1 MNQILYN
8 TSKSS
13 FMTKLLI
20 ILLITLIGI
29 IVCLS
34 TIFSL
39 TNKDNEAILKNVF
52 VSGVDVSEETKEEAK
67 VLIENKINKYTKKE
81 ITLVL
86 ERQEYR
92 VAAEELGFSSEN
104 LEAVLNEAYNYGRSD
119 NFLKNNYTILFSNFK
134 NKEIALN
141 YALEEDKFNKYMS
154 KIVALNESLVMDD
167 TYVISGNELII
178 TKGQDG
184 AKIDMKTLEEYVVT
198 AIINDISR
206 VDIPIIESK
215 SEKIDLDKVYAE
227 ISVEPQNA
235 AIISGEKFE
244 IIPEK
249 NGYEFDLE
257 DAKNIY
263 SNHEGSGDIVI
274 ELKTIEPEIKVADLD
289 AELFSETIST
299 FSTPYDQ
306 TDKNRVQ
313 NLMTAS
319 KRCNGKILY
328 PGDEFSFH
336 KAVGTRTVANGYA
349 VGNSY
354 AGGKVVTSVGGGIC
368 QISSTLYNI
377 VLKADLEILERK
389 PHGMIVAYAEPSLD
403 ATISEGSI
411 DFRFKNTRKY
421 PIKIFSEV
429 KDGTVTMS
437 ILGLKDADEPIVE
450 VKSVI
455 LETIPY
461 KTETQNDSSM
471 AKGTKKVVQ
480 QPADGYVSEA
490 YKIVKDSNG
499 NVISETLITKDRYAP
514 INEIIKVGT
523 KENKPPVTP
532 VIPDTPPVVTEP
544 DVPVTPPVEEEKPDR
559 ELPPG
564 WDSPES
570 PYA

>member
-67 VLIENKINKYTKKE
+67 VLLENKINKYVKKE

-86 ERQEYR
+86 DRQEYR
-92 VAAEELGFSSEN
+92 IVAEELGFTSEN
-104 LEAVLNEAYNYGRSD
+104 LEAVLDEAYNYGRAD

-134 NKEIALN
+134 NKEIALS
-141 YALEEDKFNKYMS
+141 YALDEKKFNEYMS

-167 TYVISGNELII
+167 TYVISGEQLII

-184 AKIDMKTLEEYVVT
+184 AKIDMETLEEYIVT
-198 AIINDISR
+198 AIINDISK

-215 SEKIDLDKVYAE
+215 SEKVDLDKIYAE

-235 AIISGEKFE
+235 TIISGEKFE
-244 IIPEK
+244 IVPEK
-249 NGYEFDLE
+249 NGYDFDLE
-257 DAKNIY
+257 NAKYVY
-263 SNHEGSGDIVI
+263 SNHAGTGEIVI
-274 ELKTIEPEIKVADLD
+274 DLKAVEPDIKVADLD
-289 AELFSETIST
+289 AELFNDTIST
-299 FSTPYDQ
+299 FSTPYNQGD
-306 TDKNRVQ
+306 TNRVQ

-319 KRCNGKILY
+319 ERCNGKILY

-336 KAVGTRTVANGYA
+336 KTVGTRTVANGYA

-377 VLKADLEILERK
+377 VLKADLEIIERK

-403 ATISEGSI
+403 ATIAEGSI

-437 ILGLKDADEPIVE
+437 ILGLKDADEPTIE

-461 KTETQNDSSM
+461 KTETQNDSTM
-471 AKGTKKVVQ
+471 AKGTRKVVQ
-480 QPADGYVSEA
+480 EPSDGYVSES
-490 YKIVKDSNG
+490 YKIVKDASG
-499 NVISETLITKDRYAP
+499 NIISETLITKDRYTP
-514 INEIIKVGT
+514 INEIVKVGT
-523 KENKPPVTP
+523 KVNKPVTP
-532 VIPDTPPVVTEP
+532 VVTPPVVTEP
-544 DVPVTPPVEEEKPDR
+544 EVPVTPPVEEEPDR
-559 ELPPG
+559 DLPPG

>member
-52 VSGVDVSEETKEEAK
+52 VAGVDVSEETKEEAK

-544 DVPVTPPVEEEKPDR
+544 EVPVTPPVEEEKPDR

>member
-13 FMTKLLI
+13 FKTKLLI

-67 VLIENKINKYTKKE
+67 VLLENNVNKYTKRE

-86 ERQEYR
+86 DRQEYR
-92 VAAEELGFSSEN
+92 VSAEELGFSPEN
-104 LEAVLNEAYNYGRSD
+104 LEAVLDEAYNYGRSD

-134 NKEIALN
+134 NKEIPLN
-141 YALEEDKFNKYMS
+141 YILEEDKFSNYMN

-167 TYVISGNELII
+167 TYVLSGDKLVI

-184 AKIDMKTLEEYVVT
+184 AKIDMATLEEYIVT
-198 AIINDISR
+198 AIKNDISR

-215 SEKIDLDKVYAE
+215 SEKVDLDKIYAE

-235 AIISGEKFE
+235 TFISGEKFE
-244 IIPEK
+244 VIPEK
-249 NGYEFDLE
+249 NGYDFDLE
-257 DAKNIY
+257 NAKYVY
-263 SNHEGSGDIVI
+263 SNHDGSGEIVI
-274 ELKTIEPEIKVADLD
+274 ELKTVEPEIKVADLD
-289 AELFSETIST
+289 AELFKDTIST
-299 FSTPYDQ
+299 FSTSYDQ
-306 TDKNRVQ
+306 ADTNRVQ
-313 NLMTAS
+313 NLKTAS
-319 KRCNGKILY
+319 ERCNGKILY

-336 KAVGTRTVANGYA
+336 KTIGTRTVANGYA

-429 KDGTVTMS
+429 KNGTVTMS
-437 ILGLKDADEPIVE
+437 ILGLKDADEPTIE
-450 VKSVI
+450 LKSVV
-455 LETIPY
+455 LETTPY
-461 KTETQNDSSM
+461 TTIKQNDSTM
-471 AKGTKKVVQ
+471 KKGTQKVVQ
-480 QPADGYVSEA
+480 EPENGYVSEA
-490 YKIVKDSNG
+490 YKIVKDANG
-499 NVISETLITKDRYAP
+499 NVVSETLITKDRYTP

-523 KENKPPVTP
+523 KVDRPVTP
-532 VIPDTPPVVTEP
+532 VTPVTPPVVTEP
-544 DVPVTPPVEEEKPDR
+544 EVPVTPPVEEEPDR